1 MVLYLRTCDMAG
13 ALTIDFDVY
22 NVCSVHVHDGDIV
35 ITEKM
40 YVMVD
45 DGGML

>member
-1 MVLYLRTCDMAG
+1 MVLYLQTCDMAG
-13 ALTIDFDVY
+13 ALTIDVRCVLCAQFMFMMV
-22 NVCSVHVHDGDIV
+22 NV